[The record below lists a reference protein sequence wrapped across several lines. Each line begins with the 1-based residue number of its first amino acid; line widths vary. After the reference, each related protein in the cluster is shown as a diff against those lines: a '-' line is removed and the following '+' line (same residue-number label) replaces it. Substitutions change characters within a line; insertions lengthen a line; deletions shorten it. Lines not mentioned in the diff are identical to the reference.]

1 MLANIYTFIVTQ
13 TNDSHSIQEDT
24 IRQQSKLIINELA
37 ADLADQVRNPMQTV
51 KGFMQ
56 FLLDEPKFHQYKQVI
71 LTEFEKMEDSLHSF
85 LLTTK
90 PAYPRK
96 EKLSLANL
104 LVETTTSLKE
114 DADKNKVTISLI
126 IDALPELKADKI
138 QMKRVFSNFIMNG
151 IDASKD
157 VNGQVKVHCY
167 TASVNKICIAISDN
181 GKGIPLNELNKVG
194 KPLYTSK
201 DEGYG
206 LGISIASD
214 MIKAH
219 QGELFI
225 ETHSSG
231 TTIFIYLPLEH
242 K

>member
-1 MLANIYTFIVTQ
+1 
-13 TNDSHSIQEDT
+13 
-24 IRQQSKLIINELA
+24 
-37 ADLADQVRNPMQTV
+37 
-51 KGFMQ
+51 
-56 FLLDEPKFHQYKQVI
+56 
-71 LTEFEKMEDSLHSF
+71 
-85 LLTTK
+85 
-90 PAYPRK
+90 
-96 EKLSLANL
+96 
-104 LVETTTSLKE
+104 
-114 DADKNKVTISLI
+114 
-126 IDALPELKADKI
+126 
-138 QMKRVFSNFIMNG
+138 MKRVFSNFIMNG